1 MSATRQTRS
10 QRRRLTS
17 RDLREQLE
25 GGARHPFYLLH
36 GEEEYEREQTC
47 RWLVQY
53 LRPSVAPDFNLD
65 VFYAD
70 SLDIDRFVDLYRAYP
85 MMADH
90 RLLVLRRCE
99 GLNPTH
105 TDALESLTA
114 GPVDSSVIIAV
125 GNKLDLRRKLFRQIA
140 TKGCAVEF
148 RIPFDNQMPQWITRL
163 ARQRGIRLEPGAVH
177 LLQLYAGTNLRELAG
192 ELEKLVTYAGE
203 GATITAAH
211 VEELVGASHGTS
223 IFKLTD
229 AVGQFDHARAS
240 ELLHE
245 LLAQGEEPTRI
256 VLMISRHV
264 QLLLKTQQLERVGV
278 GRDEMARQL
287 GISPFFLQSY
297 RDQARRV
304 EAGILWRGM
313 GVLLD
318 SDARLKS
325 RGRRQQGSTMDLCLT
340 RLTRLAS
347 TTGG

>member
-1 MSATRQTRS
+1 MSATRKSRS
-10 QRRRLTS
+10 QRRRFTS
-17 RDLREQLE
+17 GDLRQQLE
-25 GGARHPFYLLH
+25 EGARRPFYLLH

-47 RWLVQY
+47 RWLLQH

-70 SLDIDRFVDLYRAYP
+70 SLDIGRFVDLYHAYP

-99 GLNPTH
+99 GLSTAH
-105 TDALESLTA
+105 ADALESLTA
-114 GPVDSSVIIAV
+114 APIDGSVIIAV
-125 GNKLDLRRKLFRQIA
+125 GSKLDMRRKLFRQIA
-140 TKGCAVEF
+140 TKGWAVEF
-148 RIPFDNQMPQWITRL
+148 RIPFDNQVPQWITRL
-163 ARQRGIRLEPGAVH
+163 ARQRGIRLESAAVH

-203 GATITAAH
+203 GTTITAAH
-211 VEELVGASHGTS
+211 VEALVGASHGTS
-223 IFKLTD
+223 IFSLTD
-229 AVGQFDHARAS
+229 AVGQLDHARAS

-256 VLMISRHV
+256 VLMISRHL
-264 QLLLKTQQLERVGV
+264 QLLLKTQQLERGGV
-278 GRDEMARQL
+278 PRDEMARQL

-304 EAGILWRGM
+304 EADILWRGM

-325 RGRRQQGSTMDLCLT
+325 RGRRQHGSTMDLCLARIT
-340 RLTRLAS
+340 RSAS
-347 TTGG
+347 TAGG